1 MTSSPAKHRS
11 ILARASNIEGTQ
23 RVRLRLPTRS
33 RGLLLSPFKRP
44 VTWRNARKHAYE
56 QLFSTLRNN
65 FDPQPYAVEPR
76 EVVLERAAHRGEY
89 CTAVDTTY
97 S

>member
-1 MTSSPAKHRS
+1 M
-11 ILARASNIEGTQ
+11 
-23 RVRLRLPTRS
+23 
-33 RGLLLSPFKRP
+33 LSPFKRP
-44 VTWRNARKHAYE
+44 VTWR
-56 QLFSTLRNN
+56 TLREHALSAGFSALWNN
-65 FDPQPYAVEPR
+65 FYAQPYAVQPR

>member
-1 MTSSPAKHRS
+1 M
-11 ILARASNIEGTQ
+11 
-23 RVRLRLPTRS
+23 
-33 RGLLLSPFKRP
+33 LSPLKGRVTRP
-44 VTWRNARKHAYE
+44 IASKHAYW
-56 QLFSTLRNN
+56 QRFSTLRNN
-65 FDPQPYAVEPR
+65 FDAQPYAVQPR